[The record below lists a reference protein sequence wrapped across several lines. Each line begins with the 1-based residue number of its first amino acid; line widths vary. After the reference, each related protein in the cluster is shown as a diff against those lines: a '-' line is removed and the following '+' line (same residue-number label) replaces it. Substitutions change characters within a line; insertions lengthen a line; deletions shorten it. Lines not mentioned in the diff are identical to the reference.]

1 MSITA
6 RWHPPPIGIPAKI
19 WAPTLVASPPKW
31 HHRQKWTS
39 PSSMKSTHE
48 PCLNRLIRPTW
59 RIPPMRIPSP
69 SQQGLTLRH
78 RNILSFDRTA
88 GATINGYHHP
98 LASPPERMS
107 ITARGITAKEKRTKN
122 WASQLVKKKGNL
134 FIKKIDR
141 YTQGKRKKIATIKR
155 IVRWVKC
162 KWGKRSKCMQEQ
174 IQQSNAI
181 QHCSGQCTER
191 K

>member
-78 RNILSFDRTA
+78 RNVLSVDRTA

-98 LASPPERMS
+98 LASPPEQMKKQKLSITVAANLHCEEVFVLGLWFLAGSASMTFHGAIVALESLLILGWRIWMS
-107 ITARGITAKEKRTKN
+107 IHIMVQAWFALG
-122 WASQLVKKKGNL
+122 
-134 FIKKIDR
+134 
-141 YTQGKRKKIATIKR
+141 ATSSPWTWWTFGR
-155 IVRWVKC
+155 P
-162 KWGKRSKCMQEQ
+162 
-174 IQQSNAI
+174 
-181 QHCSGQCTER
+181 
-191 K
+191 

>member
-1 MSITA
+1 MSVQITQREHSSNQAGKTMSITA

-59 RIPPMRIPSP
+59 RIPPMRRPSP

-78 RNILSFDRTA
+78 RNVLSFDRTA

-98 LASPPERMS
+98 LASPPKTNEHHRSWHHRQRKEYKKLS
-107 ITARGITAKEKRTKN
+107 ITARKQERE
-122 WASQLVKKKGNL
+122 LV
-134 FIKKIDR
+134 
-141 YTQGKRKKIATIKR
+141 Y
-155 IVRWVKC
+155 
-162 KWGKRSKCMQEQ
+162 
-174 IQQSNAI
+174 
-181 QHCSGQCTER
+181 
-191 K
+191 